1 MGDLFAPA
9 HLLVILV
16 IAVFLFGPS
25 KLPGIGK
32 DLGKSIREF
41 KKAVSEPEA
50 PAPVAAPVRR
60 DAAPASVSGD
70 VPAESGAG
78 AVPPRNLG

>member
-16 IAVFLFGPS
+16 IAVFIFGPS
-25 KLPGIGK
+25 KLPGLGK

-41 KKAVSEPEA
+41 KKAVSEPDD
-50 PAPVAAPVRR
+50 PAPVAVPVRR
-60 DAAPASVSGD
+60 DAAPAPVSGD
-70 VPAESGAG
+70 APAESGAE
-78 AVPPRNLG
+78 AVPPRTLG